1 MTGTLAHSENHSHL
15 GARYPGGMKW
25 TRVMA
30 VSAVVLSAC
39 GGEATSETGR
49 VAGSGDMVELGAGAG
64 GPPPGITDVAIADE
78 PAAAT
83 TTTAVAAG
91 TTTTMPGERR
101 PTTTTPT
108 PPVVEAQSIEPLIV
122 TAGPAGYRRES
133 DREAETGAVDFDA
146 AVYDDGEEDSAKFFR
161 RHHFEAGWD
170 RAWSRGDIDDED
182 GKNPYYDVYDTVY
195 RFREGSGAEAYM
207 RRVVEYIEE
216 TNETMEFEATTF
228 TVPGVPGAKG
238 YVASEEDFGSFAT
251 VVFTKGRYTVQID
264 STEESKDKAKEVAS
278 AMARDQYARL

>member
-1 MTGTLAHSENHSHL
+1 
-15 GARYPGGMKW
+15 MKW
-25 TRVMA
+25 TRVVA

-39 GGEATSETGR
+39 GGEVTNETGR
-49 VAGSGDMVELGAGAG
+49 VAGSGDVVELGAG
-64 GPPPGITDVAIADE
+64 GPAPGITEVAIADG
-78 PAAAT
+78 AAAT
-83 TTTAVAAG
+83 TTTAVVAG
-91 TTTTMPGERR
+91 ATTTTAGERR
-101 PTTTTPT
+101 ATTTTT
-108 PPVVEAQSIEPLIV
+108 TAAPPAVDAPSIEPLIA

-146 AVYDDGEEDSAKFFR
+146 AVYDDGEEDSAAFFR

-182 GKNPYYDVYDTVY
+182 GKNPYYDLYDTVY

-216 TNETMEFEATTF
+216 TNEAMEFETTTF
-228 TVPGVPGAKG
+228 TVAGVPGAKG
-238 YVASEEDFGSFAT
+238 YVASEEDFGHFAT

-278 AMARDQYARL
+278 AIARDQYARL